1 LAGRPEQR
9 TGVAFDADISLLAA
23 NHRGSL
29 VFGMYLDLLS
39 RVALTVAGSRNECDT
54 LLQIVNGLVDEVGLA
69 LARIWLLAS
78 DPESKGEYLK
88 LRASAG
94 RSVVGRKEQ
103 WTSLT
108 GRFGKF
114 ELGSRKIGQVG
125 STGDPVI
132 IENLGKHPDW
142 VADPDWVAR
151 EGMASFAA
159 HPLVYQG
166 KTMGV
171 LGVFSRQAMSRKQLE
186 GLRAFADHAAV
197 SIANARAFE
206 ELQELRRKLE
216 LENTYLQE
224 EVREAMLY
232 HDIVGQSPAL
242 ARILQQVELVA
253 PTDAAVLI
261 MGESGTGKELIARA
275 IHERSQ
281 RKARPLVK
289 VNCASIPRELF
300 ESEFFGHVKG
310 SFTGAMKDRVG
321 RFQLADHGTLFLD
334 EVGEIP
340 LDLQSKL
347 LRVLQEGEFER
358 VGEDSTRHVNVR
370 VVAATNRDLG
380 KEAEGKQFREDLY
393 YRLSVFP
400 IVVPPLRERKEDIP
414 QLAAH
419 FIRHSCRRIG
429 LPEPRLTEGAVRTMQ
444 AYDWPGNIRELQ
456 HVIERAVILGR
467 GHSLPLE
474 LRASGKQYIA
484 PESKPAS
491 SLEAGPPKPVNAGKV
506 MTMEQLHELEI
517 SNYRAALKQ
526 SGGKVYGADGA
537 AALLGIPPTTLA
549 SRLKS
554 LGIHS
559 G

>member
-1 LAGRPEQR
+1 
-9 TGVAFDADISLLAA
+9 
-23 NHRGSL
+23 
-29 VFGMYLDLLS
+29 MYLDLLS
-39 RVALTVAGSRNECDT
+39 RVALTVASSRNECDT
-54 LLQIVNGLVDEVGLA
+54 LLQIVNGLVDEAGLA
-69 LARIWLLAS
+69 MARIWLIAS
-78 DPESKGEYLK
+78 DTETEGQHLK
-88 LRASAG
+88 LSASAG
-94 RSVVGRKEQ
+94 RSVVGRKEE
-103 WTSLT
+103 WNNLK
-108 GRFGKF
+108 GRFSRF
-114 ELGSRKIGQVG
+114 ELGQRKIGQVG
-125 STGDPVI
+125 STGEPVI
-132 IENLGKHPDW
+132 IENLEKRPNW
-142 VADPDWVAR
+142 AADPEFVAR
-151 EGMASFAA
+151 EGMVSFAA

-166 KTMGV
+166 KIIGV
-171 LGVFSRQAMSRKQLE
+171 LGVFSRQSMSRKQLE

-206 ELQELRRKLE
+206 ELLELRRKLE

-275 IHERSQ
+275 IHERSR

-289 VNCASIPRELF
+289 VNCASIPRDLF

-310 SFTGAMKDRVG
+310 SFTGAVKDRVG

-358 VGEDSTRHVNVR
+358 VGDDSTRHVDVR
-370 VVAATNRDLG
+370 VVAATNRDLA
-380 KEAEGKQFREDLY
+380 KDSENRQFREDLY

-419 FIRHSCRRIG
+419 FIRHSCRRMG
-429 LPEPRLTEGAVRTMQ
+429 HAEPRLTEGAVRSMM
-444 AYDWPGNIRELQ
+444 AYGWPGNIRELQ

-474 LRASGKQYIA
+474 LRAAGKRAAA
-484 PESKPAS
+484 PESESAS
-491 SLEAGPPKPVNAGKV
+491 HSRGGFSGPETTGKV
-506 MTMEQLHELEI
+506 MTMDQLHELEI

-554 LGIHS
+554 LGVHAE
-559 G
+559 

>member
-1 LAGRPEQR
+1 
-9 TGVAFDADISLLAA
+9 
-23 NHRGSL
+23 
-29 VFGMYLDLLS
+29 MYLDLLS
-39 RVALTVAGSRNECDT
+39 RVALTVAASRHECDT
-54 LLQIVNGLVDEVGLA
+54 LLQIVNGLVDEAGFA
-69 LARIWLLAS
+69 LARIWLLTRGA
-78 DPESKGEYLK
+78 EAEGEHLE

-94 RSVVGRKEQ
+94 RSAVGRKEK
-103 WTSLT
+103 WGSLK
-108 GRFGKF
+108 GRFSRF
-114 ELGSRKIGQVG
+114 ELGARKIGSVG
-125 STGDPVI
+125 STGEPVL

-142 VADPDWVAR
+142 IADPDWVAR
-151 EGMASFAA
+151 ESMASFAA
-159 HPLVYQG
+159 HPLIYQDQII
-166 KTMGV
+166 GV
-171 LGVFSRQAMSRKQLE
+171 LGVFSRRTMNRKQLE

-206 ELQELRRKLE
+206 ELQELRGKLE

-224 EVREAMLY
+224 EVREAMRY
-232 HDIVGQSPAL
+232 HDIVGASPAL

-281 RKARPLVK
+281 RGARPLVK

-310 SFTGAMKDRVG
+310 SFTGAVRDRVG
-321 RFQLADHGTLFLD
+321 RFQLADRGTLFLD

-358 VGEDSTRHVNVR
+358 VGEDATRRVNVR

-380 KEAEGKQFREDLY
+380 TEADGRRFRQDLY

-400 IVVPPLRERKEDIP
+400 IVVPPLRERREDIP
-414 QLAAH
+414 RLAAH
-419 FIRHSCRRIG
+419 FIQHSCRRLG
-429 LPEPRLTEGAVRTMQ
+429 LPEPRLTEGAVRAMQ

-467 GHSLPLE
+467 GHSLPMD
-474 LRASGKQYIA
+474 LRAAATSATTPERQTAGSPVAVAAIAGNEGKI
-484 PESKPAS
+484 
-491 SLEAGPPKPVNAGKV
+491 L
-506 MTMEQLHELEI
+506 TMAQLHELEL
-517 SNYRAALKQ
+517 SNYRAALKR

-554 LGIHS
+554 LGIQAGS
-559 G
+559 